1 MAHCRKK
8 PNGALFENG
17 KNIGQC
23 EEKTKGPL
31 GSETLF
37 SIQKYQN
44 KPMGVPL
51 GLKTFLLS
59 KKKTNKDSLE
69 K

>member
-1 MAHCRKK
+1 M
-8 PNGALFENG
+8 GLFENG

-59 KKKTNKDSLE
+59 KKNK
-69 K
+69 